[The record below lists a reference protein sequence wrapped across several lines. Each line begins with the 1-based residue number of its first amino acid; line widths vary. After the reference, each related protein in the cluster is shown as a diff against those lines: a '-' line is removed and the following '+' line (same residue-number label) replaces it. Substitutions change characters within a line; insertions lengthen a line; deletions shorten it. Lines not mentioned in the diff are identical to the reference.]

1 MDIIARCVP
10 NGRITELF
18 RKDYTRK
25 VSQRTGEDLARIS
38 CRLNFSEDFGTTF
51 NLKYI
56 YIYTYLYL
64 YLTSNYLRLYIS

>member
-56 YIYTYLYL
+56 YTIHITH
-64 YLTSNYLRLYIS
+64 IFI